1 MKKLITISILSL
13 IFSVNSFSQRL
24 YEEEALEVGIESI
37 NDFREFLSLKND
49 ANYKP
54 ELEPLIQWGID
65 NFKKYGFK
73 VERLKTPELP
83 LLLASKIISKS
94 AKTILIYL
102 QFDGQPVDKSKWNQ
116 ENPYQA
122 ELKMYDDGEYKS
134 IDWSVL
140 KTISTKNINDS
151 DIRIFARSTS
161 DAKGPVM
168 MLLNALKIMKENDFK
183 LKYNLKV
190 IMDFEEELG
199 SPNLTNAV
207 SEYSDKLKS
216 DALLIYDGP
225 QHPSNL
231 PTLEFG
237 ARGISQI
244 TLTTYG
250 PIVPQHSGH
259 FGNYAPN
266 PIFRMS
272 EILNSMKDENGRVTI
287 NGFYDGI
294 DIDKKTLEV
303 LS

>member
-1 MKKLITISILSL
+1 
-13 IFSVNSFSQRL
+13 
-24 YEEEALEVGIESI
+24 
-37 NDFREFLSLKND
+37 
-49 ANYKP
+49 
-54 ELEPLIQWGID
+54 
-65 NFKKYGFK
+65 
-73 VERLKTPELP
+73 
-83 LLLASKIISKS
+83 LLASKIISKK

-102 QFDGQPVDKSKWNQ
+102 QFDGQPVDKLKWNQ

-151 DIRIFARSTS
+151 DIRIFARSAS

-207 SEYSDKLKS
+207 KNYSAKLKS

-225 QHPSNL
+225 EHPSNL

-244 TLTTYG
+244 TLT
-250 PIVPQHSGH
+250 VHRS
-259 FGNYAPN
+259 
-266 PIFRMS
+266 
-272 EILNSMKDENGRVTI
+272 
-287 NGFYDGI
+287 
-294 DIDKKTLEV
+294 
-303 LS
+303 

>member
-54 ELEPLIQWGID
+54 ELEALIQWGID

-122 ELKMYDDGEYKS
+122 ELKMYDDGEAKEGVGAGGALVYGMINS
-134 IDWSVL
+134 L
-140 KTISTKNINDS
+140 TKEQITNQI
-151 DIRIFARSTS
+151 
-161 DAKGPVM
+161 
-168 MLLNALKIMKENDFK
+168 
-183 LKYNLKV
+183 
-190 IMDFEEELG
+190 EEL
-199 SPNLTNAV
+199 L
-207 SEYSDKLKS
+207 
-216 DALLIYDGP
+216 
-225 QHPSNL
+225 
-231 PTLEFG
+231 
-237 ARGISQI
+237 R
-244 TLTTYG
+244 
-250 PIVPQHSGH
+250 
-259 FGNYAPN
+259 
-266 PIFRMS
+266 
-272 EILNSMKDENGRVTI
+272 
-287 NGFYDGI
+287 
-294 DIDKKTLEV
+294 
-303 LS
+303 